1 MPKHKRIASFIADI
15 RAVRCFPLFR
25 LGRENFDLLADPTQW
40 VKADGGPIIWT
51 KVDEG
56 LARQGVVADRF
67 R

>member
-1 MPKHKRIASFIADI
+1 MDLGSIG
-15 RAVRCFPLFR
+15 

-56 LARQGVVADRF
+56 LARQGVVGDRF